1 MASGRSAAT
10 DVVTM
15 MRPPFFPF
23 RFMCGTAALIE
34 LNTDVR
40 FCGDHLVPAFL
51 RQGFER
57 AIGGALA
64 GHAEE
69 ARPRIDPCI
78 GEEDIEAAQLAGGA
92 VEGGA
97 QRAAVGHV
105 GDSPTHMPAL
115 RLEFRDRLI
124 EAGPVDVDQY
134 DPRSIVGHGVGVRI
148 ADAARRAGDDDGEA
162 GYVEEFGCLHL
173 VAP

>member
-10 DVVTM
+10 AV
-15 MRPPFFPF
+15 FPVPLHE
-23 RFMCGTAALIE
+23 RDGGSDRIE
-34 LNTDVR
+34 HGSKVR
-40 FCGDHLVPAFL
+40 GDHLVPPLL

-57 AIGGALA
+57 AVGGALA

-69 ARPRIDPCI
+69 ARPRIDPCF
-78 GEEDIEAAQLAGGA
+78 GEEDIETAQLPSGA
-92 VEGGA
+92 LEGGEE
-97 QRAAVGHV
+97 RATVGHV
-105 GDSPTHMPAL
+105 GNSATHVAAP
-115 RLEFRDRLI
+115 RLEFCDRLI

-148 ADAARRAGDDDGEA
+148 ADAARRAGDDDGKA